1 MDIISV
7 LTHWL
12 AGSIGAIIGVMAL
25 AIVKGGSND

>member
-12 AGSIGAIIGVMAL
+12 AASAGAIIGVVAVT
-25 AIVKGGSND
+25 IVRGGSGD

>member
-12 AGSIGAIIGVMAL
+12 AASVGAIIVVA
-25 AIVKGGSND
+25 AIMFLRGGSDE

>member
-12 AGSIGAIIGVMAL
+12 AASVGAIIGIA
-25 AIVKGGSND
+25 AISIVRGGSDE